1 MRVVYSA
8 EQKRVAVATF
18 RRLGSYVKTIRKLG
32 YPSRHVL
39 HDWVHQSRRGR
50 KPVVKRQPARHYP
63 WTVKLS
69 AVERMNAGQSVKD
82 IAGDLGIVNHMLLYK
97 WMRLWNQEGER
108 ALMTRREKR
117 EADGL
122 ATRAQLEKSLPDDP
136 DELRRLAAR
145 LLVEKHVLE
154 HELDLVKKDGGV
166 IPGQLSNLNKTRIID
181 RLRARLPFVMLL
193 EACAISAS
201 SYHYCRGVLERPD
214 KYGELAGRIEKIAG
228 DSGFTY
234 GSARVWLKLKRL
246 GVTVSEKVVR
256 RLMKEHQIPVYY
268 AHRKRRYSSYE
279 GETSPAP
286 DDHVK
291 RNFHADEPDRL
302 WLTDVS
308 EFAAS
313 DAKVYLSPMIDC
325 CDGKVV
331 AWQTSRRPDKVM
343 TQSMLEAAIAS
354 LPTERHD
361 ALRDDKEAIPL
372 IIHSD
377 RGGHY
382 RSAEWIETT
391 KAAGITRSMGKK
403 GCSPDNAACEG
414 FFGRM
419 KTEMFYGHTWTSAAQ
434 LETAI
439 NDYLIFY
446 NTERLKT
453 SLGGT
458 IQENRDKM
466 EKPEPSRKQS

>member
-1 MRVVYSA
+1 
-8 EQKRVAVATF
+8 
-18 RRLGSYVKTIRKLG
+18 
-32 YPSRHVL
+32 
-39 HDWVHQSRRGR
+39 
-50 KPVVKRQPARHYP
+50 
-63 WTVKLS
+63 
-69 AVERMNAGQSVKD
+69 
-82 IAGDLGIVNHMLLYK
+82 
-97 WMRLWNQEGER
+97 
-108 ALMTRREKR
+108 
-117 EADGL
+117 
-122 ATRAQLEKSLPDDP
+122 
-136 DELRRLAAR
+136 
-145 LLVEKHVLE
+145 
-154 HELDLVKKDGGV
+154 
-166 IPGQLSNLNKTRIID
+166 
-181 RLRARLPFVMLL
+181 
-193 EACAISAS
+193 
-201 SYHYCRGVLERPD
+201 
-214 KYGELAGRIEKIAG
+214 
-228 DSGFTY
+228 
-234 GSARVWLKLKRL
+234 
-246 GVTVSEKVVR
+246 
-256 RLMKEHQIPVYY
+256 
-268 AHRKRRYSSYE
+268 
-279 GETSPAP
+279 
-286 DDHVK
+286 
-291 RNFHADEPDRL
+291 
-302 WLTDVS
+302 
-308 EFAAS
+308 
-313 DAKVYLSPMIDC
+313 
-325 CDGKVV
+325 
-331 AWQTSRRPDKVM
+331 M